1 MWHQFLRPEGL
12 STLTTVLRCAVMISA
27 ALMLITCARGR
38 PESPGDGPA
47 PTATEGTDVTLTLD
61 VQPPP
66 LIPVG
71 SEVTFQITLRAEEA
85 ITLQF
90 ATSQRYEFVV
100 ERNGTRIW
108 GASDGK
114 AFLQVLG
121 SESLQPGEERRYSD
135 RWTSEEAG
143 DYVVTGSIASSDRLD
158 LSIEREFSIK

>member
-1 MWHQFLRPEGL
+1 
-12 STLTTVLRCAVMISA
+12 MISA
-27 ALMLITCARGR
+27 ALVLIACARGQ
-38 PESPGDGPA
+38 PESSGDSPV
-47 PTATEGTDVTLTLD
+47 PTATSTATKGADVTLTLD
-61 VQPPP
+61 VKPQE

-71 SEVTFQITLRAEEA
+71 SEVTLQMTLRTEEA

-121 SESLQPGEERRYSD
+121 SESLMPGEERRYSD
-135 RWTSEEAG
+135 RWNAEEAG
-143 DYVVTGSIASSDRLD
+143 DYVVTGSITSSDRSD
-158 LSIEREFSIK
+158 LSAKRQFSVK